1 MSDKSAVAE
10 ALRTIYGAELG
21 SLARR
26 YRSFRSLAPPNLAAP
41 NIPYE
46 HPEDSIAGGCRTVIS
61 RSCSPALGFAAGA
74 LSFSAS
80 DGGVACCLQR
90 GSTRLRALDV
100 VLRL

>member
-10 ALRTIYGAELG
+10 ALRAIYGAELA

-26 YRSFRSLAPPNLAAP
+26 YRSFRSLAPPILAAP
-41 NIPYE
+41 DISDERSQN
-46 HPEDSIAGGCRTVIS
+46 HIAGECRTVIRRS
-61 RSCSPALGFAAGA
+61 RSPALGFVAGA

-80 DGGVACCLQR
+80 DGGVAVGLQR